1 MKKGRNIIILLV
13 VLAVLV
19 GGYMFLSKRPKKTTT
34 ATPAAKTI
42 SIMKLDVNKIN
53 EISIEY
59 NKATINLVKN
69 GSAWQMKDAPGI
81 QLFQG
86 AVNSIVSDFTSL
98 NAERIV
104 VSNSSDL
111 QSYGLS
117 TPVATATAT
126 LADGSKKV
134 ILLGNKAPSG
144 NDYYLMTKDDP
155 NVYLVSGGSG
165 SCLTVTVSQLRDKT
179 LATVDT
185 TKLSY
190 LKIVNKDGKIMEIKA
205 NTSQTDKEKQANIN
219 GYILTKPY
227 DKTYEIDSTKF
238 QTYIQD
244 LPSFQISDIIE
255 DNAADLSKYGLDKPR
270 YDVLFTDLDNKNM
283 HLQIGNDKD
292 SIYTY
297 FKVDGSNSVYIMPKD
312 KIDSLYTNPV
322 QLISAFV
329 YLVNIDEVDKIVINN
344 AGKESTID
352 LSRTTKKAQK
362 AGDKDTVTTTY
373 KVDGKDVQEKAFK
386 SFYEELVG
394 LTFEQ
399 EIDKQIPENPEVT
412 TTFTLNTGTDKVHKI
427 EYCPYDDNFYG
438 AFVDGKCQFIIPKD
452 KVKQMIS
459 DFQGLNASK

>member
-1 MKKGRNIIILLV
+1 MKKGKNIIILLV
-13 VLAVLV
+13 VLAALV
-19 GGYMFLSKRPKKTTT
+19 GGYVYLSKHSKKTTT
-34 ATPAAKTI
+34 TTPAAKTI

-81 QLFQG
+81 QLFQS
-86 AVNSIVSDFTSL
+86 AVNDIVSDFTSL
-98 NAERIV
+98 NAERVV

-117 TPVATATAT
+117 KPVATATAT

-134 ILLGNKAPSG
+134 ILLGNTSPSG
-144 NDYYLMTKDDP
+144 SDYYLMAKDDP
-155 NVYLVSGGSG
+155 NVYLVAQGSG

-185 TKLSY
+185 TKLNY
-190 LKIVNKDGKIMEIKA
+190 FKVVNKDGRVVEMKP
-205 NTSQTDKEKQANIN
+205 NSNQTDKEKQANV
-219 GYILTKPY
+219 GTLVLTQPF
-227 DKTYEIDSTKF
+227 DKTYDIDLSKL
-238 QTYIQD
+238 QTYVEG

-255 DNAADLSKYGLDKPR
+255 DNAKDLSKYGLDKPR
-270 YDVLFTDLDNKNM
+270 YDVLFTDTDNKKM

-292 SIYTY
+292 STYTY
-297 FKVDGSNSVYIMPKD
+297 FKVDGSNTVYIMPKD
-312 KIDSLYTNPV
+312 KIDSIYPDPV
-322 QLISAFV
+322 KLISAFV
-329 YLVNIDEVDKIVINN
+329 YLVNIDEVDKMVINN

-352 LSRTTKKAQK
+352 LSRTTKKAAK
-362 AGDKDTVTTTY
+362 SGDKDTVTTTY
-373 KVDGKDVQEKAFK
+373 KIDGKDVQEKAFK

-394 LTFEQ
+394 LSFEQ
-399 EIDKQIPENPEVT
+399 EINKQIPENPEIT
-412 TTFTLNTGTDKVHKI
+412 TTFTLNTGTDKVHKV

-452 KVKQMIS
+452 RVKQMIS
-459 DFQGLNASK
+459 DFQNLTASK